1 MGWEAMVI
9 GPADLAADARGI
21 APRALP
27 ASPPPGDA
35 LITAD
40 DLAAILPDVTV
51 LDLAPSPAYRAAHIP
66 GSHFAIRARMG
77 DDLRGLDAG
86 ILVLTSPDGVLA
98 QFALAE
104 AKAAFPGIVRVLAG
118 GTAAW
123 RAAGQAVT
131 GSDARFLSAPDDIYK
146 RPYEG
151 TDNAAAAM
159 QAYIDWEHRLV
170 AQLANDGICRF
181 RVC

>member
-1 MGWEAMVI
+1 VQ
-9 GPADLAADARGI
+9 GPVPHPL
-21 APRALP
+21 PALP
-27 ASPPPGDA
+27 VPGEA
-35 LITAD
+35 GITAAELD
-40 DLAAILPDVTV
+40 AALPDVTV
-51 LDLAPSPAYRAAHIP
+51 LDLATSPVYRAGHIP
-66 GSHFAIRARMG
+66 GSAFIIRARIG
-77 DDLRGLDAG
+77 EDLPRVTAPA
-86 ILVLTSPDGVLA
+86 LVLTSPDGVLA

-104 AKAAFPGIVRVLAG
+104 AQAAFAGPVRVLLG

-123 RAAGQAVT
+123 RAACLPVVST
-131 GSDARFLSAPDDIYK
+131 EPKFLSAPEDVYK

-181 RVC
+181 RVV